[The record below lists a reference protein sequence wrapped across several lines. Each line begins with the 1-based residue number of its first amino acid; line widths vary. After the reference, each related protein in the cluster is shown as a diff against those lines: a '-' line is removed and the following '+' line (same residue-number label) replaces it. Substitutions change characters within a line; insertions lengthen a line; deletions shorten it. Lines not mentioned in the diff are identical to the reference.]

1 MNQDHANRNTPAVG
15 SLGFSTAFWS
25 ISRYRPTESAIETF
39 DWTGRRASAILPPVS
54 FASSALEFDVV
65 RVDADVG
72 AHARARVIVDVAAT
86 EEPLELRLG
95 GQPFV
100 VIMRTPNAD
109 RELAM
114 GFLLSEQIIS
124 APGDVAEMR
133 YCTDVDGRDTANVLN
148 IWLQGEAIERAQR
161 AMSGR
166 RHVTAN
172 SACGVCGRRSI
183 EDLLAGTRR
192 VDARAD
198 VKRTVIGSLPD
209 TLRAAQPTFDRT
221 GGLHA
226 AGLFTTA
233 GSLRRIA
240 EDVGRHNAV
249 DKVIGASLVADEVP
263 LGDTVLFVS
272 GRTSF
277 EIVQKAVVAGI
288 PIVAS
293 VSAPSSLAIELARE
307 AGVTLIGFVRGGGF
321 NIYTGQ
327 ERVVL

>member
-1 MNQDHANRNTPAVG
+1 
-15 SLGFSTAFWS
+15 
-25 ISRYRPTESAIETF
+25 
-39 DWTGRRASAILPPVS
+39 VS
-54 FASSALEFDVV
+54 FPSSALEFDVV
-65 RVDADVG
+65 RVDAGVT
-72 AHARARVIVDVAAT
+72 RVVVDVAAA

-100 VIMRTPNAD
+100 VIMRTPSAD
-109 RELAM
+109 RELAA
-114 GFLLSEQIIS
+114 GFLLSEQIIT
-124 APGDVAEMR
+124 APDDVAEMR
-133 YCTDVDGRDTANVLN
+133 SCTDGDGRDTTNVLN
-148 IWLQGEAIERAQR
+148 IWLQGDAAARAQR
-161 AMSGR
+161 AIGER

-183 EDLLAGTRR
+183 EDLLAGTRGIN
-192 VDARAD
+192 ARAD
-198 VKRTVIGSLPD
+198 VKRTVIGSLPE

-233 GSLRRIA
+233 GGLRRIA

-249 DKVIGASLVADEVP
+249 DKVIGASLFADEVP
-263 LGDTVLFVS
+263 LGDALLFVS

-307 AGVTLIGFVRGGGF
+307 AGVTLIGFVRDGGF
-321 NIYTGQ
+321 NIYTRH

>member
-1 MNQDHANRNTPAVG
+1 M
-15 SLGFSTAFWS
+15 SL
-25 ISRYRPTESAIETF
+25 P
-39 DWTGRRASAILPPVS
+39 
-54 FASSALEFDVV
+54 SSALEFDVV
-65 RVDADVG
+65 RVEADAT
-72 AHARARVIVDVAAT
+72 RVIVDLAAA

-109 RELAM
+109 RELAA
-114 GFLLSEQIIS
+114 GFLLSEQIVT

-133 YCTDVDGRDTANVLN
+133 YCTDADGRDTANVLN
-148 IWLQGEAIERAQR
+148 IWLQGDATARAQR
-161 AMSGR
+161 ALAGR

-183 EDLLAGTRR
+183 EDLLTGRR
-192 VDARAD
+192 SVDAKSD
-198 VKRTVIGSLPD
+198 VKRTIIASLPD

-226 AGLFTTA
+226 AGLFTTE
-233 GSLRRIA
+233 GCLRRIA

-249 DKVIGASLVADEVP
+249 DKVIGASLFADDVP

-272 GRTSF
+272 GRTSCD
-277 EIVQKAVVAGI
+277 IVQKAVVAGI

-307 AGVTLIGFVRGGGF
+307 AGVTLIGFVRSAGF
-321 NIYTGQ
+321 NIYTGH
-327 ERVVL
+327 ERVAL

>member
-1 MNQDHANRNTPAVG
+1 MR
-15 SLGFSTAFWS
+15 
-25 ISRYRPTESAIETF
+25 
-39 DWTGRRASAILPPVS
+39 PPVS
-54 FASSALEFDVV
+54 FPSSALEFDVV

-72 AHARARVIVDVAAT
+72 AHARARVIVDVAAA

-109 RELAM
+109 RDLAA
-114 GFLLSEQIIS
+114 GFLLSEQIITAS
-124 APGDVAEMR
+124 GDVAEMR

-148 IWLQGEAIERAQR
+148 IWLQGEATARAQR
-161 AMSGR
+161 AISGR

-183 EDLLAGTRR
+183 EDLLAGMRS
-192 VDARAD
+192 VDAKAD

-263 LGDTVLFVS
+263 LNDTVLFVS

-307 AGVTLIGFVRGGGF
+307 AGVTLIGFVRGAGF
-321 NIYTGQ
+321 NIYTGR

>member
-1 MNQDHANRNTPAVG
+1 M
-15 SLGFSTAFWS
+15 SST
-25 ISRYRPTESAIETF
+25 
-39 DWTGRRASAILPPVS
+39 
-54 FASSALEFDVV
+54 SSALEVKIV
-65 RVDADVG
+65 RVEADVT
-72 AHARARVIVDVAAT
+72 RVIVDVAAA

-109 RELAM
+109 RELAA
-114 GFLLSEQIIS
+114 GFLLSEQIVT

-133 YCTDVDGRDTANVLN
+133 YCTDADGRDTANVLN
-148 IWLQGEAIERAQR
+148 IWLQGDATPRAQR
-161 AMSGR
+161 ALAGR

-183 EDLLAGTRR
+183 EDLLTGRR
-192 VDARAD
+192 SVDAKSD
-198 VKRTVIGSLPD
+198 VKRTVIASLPD

-233 GSLRRIA
+233 GCLRRIA

-249 DKVIGASLVADEVP
+249 DKVIGASLFADDVP

-307 AGVTLIGFVRGGGF
+307 AGVTLIGFVRSAGF
-321 NIYTGQ
+321 NIYTGH
-327 ERVVL
+327 ERVAL

>member
-1 MNQDHANRNTPAVG
+1 M
-15 SLGFSTAFWS
+15 
-25 ISRYRPTESAIETF
+25 
-39 DWTGRRASAILPPVS
+39 S
-54 FASSALEFDVV
+54 FTSNALEFDVV
-65 RVDADVG
+65 RVDADLTS
-72 AHARARVIVDVAAT
+72 VIVDVAVA

-95 GQPFV
+95 GQAFV

-109 RELAM
+109 RDLAA
-114 GFLLSEQIIS
+114 GFLLSEQIVT

-133 YCTDVDGRDTANVLN
+133 YCTDDDGRDTANVLN
-148 IWLQGEAIERAQR
+148 IWLHGDAATRAQR
-161 AMSGR
+161 AIAGR

-192 VDARAD
+192 VDAQAD
-198 VKRTVIGSLPD
+198 VTRPVIASLPD

-249 DKVIGASLVADEVP
+249 DKVIGASLIADEVP

-307 AGVTLIGFVRGGGF
+307 AGVTLIGFVRGAGF
-321 NIYTGQ
+321 NIYTGP
-327 ERVVL
+327 ERVLAHVR